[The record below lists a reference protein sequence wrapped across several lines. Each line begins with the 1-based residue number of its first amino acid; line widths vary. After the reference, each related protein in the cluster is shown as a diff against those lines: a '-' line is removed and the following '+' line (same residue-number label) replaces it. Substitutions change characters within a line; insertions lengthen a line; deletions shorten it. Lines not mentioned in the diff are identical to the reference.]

1 MTGAAERTLIA
12 AGERKSLAAANFRL
26 MRVAL
31 HQANSPQLDPQQ
43 GITGLDAQRPV
54 ERR

>member
-26 MRVAL
+26 
-31 HQANSPQLDPQQ
+31 
-43 GITGLDAQRPV
+43 TGLTPYARFGNVPV
-54 ERR
+54 LVGR